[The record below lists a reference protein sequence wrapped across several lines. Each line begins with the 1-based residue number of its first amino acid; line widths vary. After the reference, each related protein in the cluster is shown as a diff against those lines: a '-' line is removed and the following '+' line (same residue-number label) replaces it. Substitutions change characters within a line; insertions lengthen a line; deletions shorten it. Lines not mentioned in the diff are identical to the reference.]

1 MKEKKI
7 KTTKTILFQVLSI
20 NIVMLLAFVIVMLMI
35 MTSMKNSTSSSKAMF
50 NDMISVTTEEAE
62 LKSDVMSL
70 YDQTQGYVS
79 AEAQETKDALLPQI
93 DATKAEIQKDI
104 DNLSA
109 YYTETE
115 NDTVLSE
122 MEQIQGEYDRLIDLI
137 DKAIAFGDAADTES
151 AYAVLFDKAEIQ
163 KVAIFHS
170 TEVIDQAIKDDS
182 IATTDKMESLLAN
195 GQKVAVLGTMIVIV
209 MIILNFVL
217 SYQNIVKKIK
227 SMSQEVSKMIRD
239 IENGRGDLTV
249 RIHTKTESELVYIRD
264 GMNHFIATLQE
275 IMKEVKGGAD
285 VLSQSAQEV
294 SMQVR
299 TANDNIT
306 STSAALEEL
315 AASMET
321 ISGTLDGINDQV
333 DEVRHAAEDISS
345 DAADGTKTADGIR
358 VEADELKLRVEERKN
373 DTGKKMQELS
383 TVLEQSLK
391 DSEKVTQIAELT
403 NVILD
408 IADQTNLLALN
419 ASIES
424 ARAGE
429 AGKGFAVVASEI
441 SSLAANSRD
450 TAASIQDISNEV
462 TKAVNS
468 LSENARFVLDFM
480 RENVIPDY
488 DDYAETG
495 KKYEDAAVIMNEM
508 LNGFADKAAKLN
520 DIMQEMVTSVSTINT
535 SIRESSSAITMS
547 AENSTEIVSGFN
559 DIEEAMSENSR
570 VTEQLNESTEKFV
583 SV

>member
-1 MKEKKI
+1 
-7 KTTKTILFQVLSI
+7 
-20 NIVMLLAFVIVMLMI
+20 
-35 MTSMKNSTSSSKAMF
+35 
-50 NDMISVTTEEAE
+50 
-62 LKSDVMSL
+62 
-70 YDQTQGYVS
+70 
-79 AEAQETKDALLPQI
+79 
-93 DATKAEIQKDI
+93 
-104 DNLSA
+104 
-109 YYTETE
+109 
-115 NDTVLSE
+115 
-122 MEQIQGEYDRLIDLI
+122 
-137 DKAIAFGDAADTES
+137 
-151 AYAVLFDKAEIQ
+151 
-163 KVAIFHS
+163 
-170 TEVIDQAIKDDS
+170 
-182 IATTDKMESLLAN
+182 
-195 GQKVAVLGTMIVIV
+195 
-209 MIILNFVL
+209 
-217 SYQNIVKKIK
+217 
-227 SMSQEVSKMIRD
+227 MSQEVSKMIRD

>member
-20 NIVMLLAFVIVMLMI
+20 NIVILLAFVIVMLMI

-109 YYTETE
+109 YYTETG

-264 GMNHFIATLQE
+264 GMNRFIATLQE

-333 DEVRHAAEDISS
+333 YEVRRAAEDISS

-508 LNGFADKAAKLN
+508 LNGFADKASKLN

>member
-70 YDQTQGYVS
+70 YDQTQGHVS

-109 YYTETE
+109 YYTETG

-333 DEVRHAAEDISS
+333 YEVRRAAEDISS

-508 LNGFADKAAKLN
+508 LNGFADKASKLN

>member
-109 YYTETE
+109 YYTETG

-122 MEQIQGEYDRLIDLI
+122 MEQIQGEYDRLVDLI

-285 VLSQSAQEV
+285 VLSQSAKEV

>member
-79 AEAQETKDALLPQI
+79 AEAKETMDALLPQI

-109 YYTETE
+109 YYTETG

-122 MEQIQGEYDRLIDLI
+122 MEQIQGEYDRLVDLI

-195 GQKVAVLGTMIVIV
+195 GQKVAVLGTIIVIV

-333 DEVRHAAEDISS
+333 YEVRRAAEDISS

>member
-109 YYTETE
+109 YYTETG

-122 MEQIQGEYDRLIDLI
+122 MEQIQGEYDRLVDLI

-508 LNGFADKAAKLN
+508 LNVFADKAAKLN

>member
-109 YYTETE
+109 YYTETG

-122 MEQIQGEYDRLIDLI
+122 MEQIQGEYDRLVDLI

-195 GQKVAVLGTMIVIV
+195 GQKVAVLGTIIVIV

-333 DEVRHAAEDISS
+333 YEVRRAAEDISS

>member
-109 YYTETE
+109 YYTETG

-122 MEQIQGEYDRLIDLI
+122 MEQIQGEYDRLVDLI

-333 DEVRHAAEDISS
+333 YEVRRAAEDISS

>member
-7 KTTKTILFQVLSI
+7 KTTKTIMFQVLSI

-109 YYTETE
+109 YYTETG

-122 MEQIQGEYDRLIDLI
+122 MEQIQGEYDRLVDLI
-137 DKAIAFGDAADTES
+137 DKAIAFGDAADMES

-182 IATTDKMESLLAN
+182 IVTTDKMESLLAN

-333 DEVRHAAEDISS
+333 YEVRHAAEDISS

-480 RENVIPDY
+480 RESVIPDY

>member
-109 YYTETE
+109 YYTETG

-264 GMNHFIATLQE
+264 GMNHFIATLQK

-333 DEVRHAAEDISS
+333 YEVRRAAEDISS

-508 LNGFADKAAKLN
+508 LNGFADKASKLN

>member
-109 YYTETE
+109 YYTETG

-122 MEQIQGEYDRLIDLI
+122 MEQIQGEYDRLVDLI

-195 GQKVAVLGTMIVIV
+195 GQKVAVLGTIIVIV

>member
-109 YYTETE
+109 YYTETG

-137 DKAIAFGDAADTES
+137 DKTIAFGDAADTES

-333 DEVRHAAEDISS
+333 YEVRRAAEDISS

-508 LNGFADKAAKLN
+508 LNGFADKASKLN

>member
-109 YYTETE
+109 YYTETG

-333 DEVRHAAEDISS
+333 YEVRRAAEDISS

-450 TAASIQDISNEV
+450 TAASIQNISNEV

-508 LNGFADKAAKLN
+508 LNGFADKASKLN

>member
-109 YYTETE
+109 YYTETG

-137 DKAIAFGDAADTES
+137 DKAITFGDAADTES

-333 DEVRHAAEDISS
+333 DEVRCAAEDISS

-480 RENVIPDY
+480 RESVIPDY

>member
-35 MTSMKNSTSSSKAMF
+35 MTSMKNSTSSSKVMF

-109 YYTETE
+109 YYTETG

-333 DEVRHAAEDISS
+333 YEVRRAAEDISS

-508 LNGFADKAAKLN
+508 LNGFADKASKLN

>member
-109 YYTETE
+109 YYTETG

-182 IATTDKMESLLAN
+182 IATTDKMESLLVN

-249 RIHTKTESELVYIRD
+249 RINTKTESELVYIRD
-264 GMNHFIATLQE
+264 GMNHFIATLQK

-333 DEVRHAAEDISS
+333 YEVRRAAEDISS

-358 VEADELKLRVEERKN
+358 EEADELKLRVEERKN

-508 LNGFADKAAKLN
+508 LNGFADKASKLN

>member
-109 YYTETE
+109 YYTETG

-333 DEVRHAAEDISS
+333 YEVRRAAEDISS

-508 LNGFADKAAKLN
+508 LNGFADKASKLN

>member
-109 YYTETE
+109 YYTETG

-333 DEVRHAAEDISS
+333 YEVRRAAEDISS

-403 NVILD
+403 SVILD

-508 LNGFADKAAKLN
+508 LNGFADKASKLN

-559 DIEEAMSENSR
+559 DIEAAMSENSR

>member
-109 YYTETE
+109 YYTETG

-264 GMNHFIATLQE
+264 GMNHFIATLQK

-333 DEVRHAAEDISS
+333 YEVRRAAEDISS

-508 LNGFADKAAKLN
+508 LNGFADKASKLN
-520 DIMQEMVTSVSTINT
+520 DIMQEMVTAVSTINT

>member
-20 NIVMLLAFVIVMLMI
+20 NIVILLAFVIVMLMI

-109 YYTETE
+109 YYTETG

-333 DEVRHAAEDISS
+333 YEVRRAAEDISS

-508 LNGFADKAAKLN
+508 LNGFADKASKLN

>member
-109 YYTETE
+109 YYTETG

-195 GQKVAVLGTMIVIV
+195 GQKVAVLGTIIVIV

-264 GMNHFIATLQE
+264 GMNHFIATLQD

-333 DEVRHAAEDISS
+333 YEVRRAAEDISS

>member
-109 YYTETE
+109 YYTETG

-122 MEQIQGEYDRLIDLI
+122 MEQIQGEYDRLVDLI

>member
-109 YYTETE
+109 YYTETG

-195 GQKVAVLGTMIVIV
+195 GQKVAVLGTIIVIV

-264 GMNHFIATLQE
+264 GMNHFIATLQD

-299 TANDNIT
+299 TANHEYFC
-306 STSAALEEL
+306 SV
-315 AASMET
+315 
-321 ISGTLDGINDQV
+321 GGI
-333 DEVRHAAEDISS
+333 
-345 DAADGTKTADGIR
+345 G
-358 VEADELKLRVEERKN
+358 
-373 DTGKKMQELS
+373 
-383 TVLEQSLK
+383 
-391 DSEKVTQIAELT
+391 SEYGDHQWYIGW
-403 NVILD
+403 N
-408 IADQTNLLALN
+408 Q
-419 ASIES
+419 
-424 ARAGE
+424 
-429 AGKGFAVVASEI
+429 
-441 SSLAANSRD
+441 
-450 TAASIQDISNEV
+450 
-462 TKAVNS
+462 
-468 LSENARFVLDFM
+468 
-480 RENVIPDY
+480 
-488 DDYAETG
+488 
-495 KKYEDAAVIMNEM
+495 
-508 LNGFADKAAKLN
+508 
-520 DIMQEMVTSVSTINT
+520 
-535 SIRESSSAITMS
+535 
-547 AENSTEIVSGFN
+547 
-559 DIEEAMSENSR
+559 
-570 VTEQLNESTEKFV
+570 
-583 SV
+583 